1 MTKKSRHMTAK
12 AFSVDVCDAIRH
24 HIGERKA
31 LESKR
36 ANAFEDRDAA
46 LEEKHEID
54 DHDSDEYLE
63 ACKRHSDAIASI
75 DGLSSSIKWH
85 RNQIDDLVE
94 KADEPQLEFMYDPPA
109 EAPHAKGG
117 PTQLRLAHDG
127 DDGSD
132 AKTRPVGRPGKPKL
146 EAPDPSKGDGVDEH
160 MHAAV
165 AELDCRENI
174 KGRLTA
180 AGLTTVGR
188 VVAVL
193 DDAEQ
198 DIRDVLNSGENIAA
212 ELKKAVKSYR
222 SKHRKAAREAE
233 GGGR

>member
-1 MTKKSRHMTAK
+1 MANKSKHMTGK
-12 AFSVDVCDAIRH
+12 AFSVEVCDAIRH

-36 ANAFEDRDAA
+36 VNAFEDRDAA

-85 RNQIDDLVE
+85 RNRIDNLVE

-109 EAPHAKGG
+109 EAPK
-117 PTQLRLAHDG
+117 PKQLRLAGEDTQG
-127 DDGSD
+127 E
-132 AKTRPVGRPGKPKL
+132 TRPVGRPGKPKP

-160 MHAAV
+160 LNASV
-165 AELDCRENI
+165 AELDCRENV
-174 KGRLTA
+174 KGKLTA

-193 DDAEQ
+193 EDGAQ
-198 DIRDVLNSGENIAA
+198 DIRDVLNCGENIAS
-212 ELKKAVKSYR
+212 EVKKAVKQYR
-222 SKHRKAAREAE
+222 DKHRRAAREVEEAVS
-233 GGGR
+233 

>member
-1 MTKKSRHMTAK
+1 MAKKSKHMTGK
-12 AFSVDVCDAIRH
+12 AFSVEVCDAIRH

-36 ANAFEDRDAA
+36 VNAFEDRDAA

-63 ACKRHSDAIASI
+63 ACKRHSDSIAAI
-75 DGLSSSIKWH
+75 DGLSASIKWH
-85 RNQIDDLVE
+85 RNQIDDLVDT
-94 KADEPQLEFMYDPPA
+94 ADEPQLDFMYDPPA

-117 PTQLRLAHDG
+117 PKQLRLAG
-127 DDGSD
+127 EE
-132 AKTRPVGRPGKPKL
+132 AETRPVGRPGRPRP

-160 MHAAV
+160 LNASV
-165 AELDCRENI
+165 AELDCRENV
-174 KGRLTA
+174 KGKLTA

-193 DDAEQ
+193 EDDKQ
-198 DIRDVLNSGENIAA
+198 DIRDVLNVGETIAS
-212 ELKKAVKSYR
+212 EVKKAVKQYR
-222 SKHRKAAREAE
+222 DKHRRAAREAE
-233 GGGR
+233 GAAS